1 MYSGLSHKAD
11 NVSTQSEFHS
21 PAKHETFASMPNFN
35 DFVYESAKSEST
47 IRISQ
52 QLLASYLLSSDYLMM
67 PHLRKSL
74 YFGTYSLLW

>member
-1 MYSGLSHKAD
+1 
-11 NVSTQSEFHS
+11 
-21 PAKHETFASMPNFN
+21 MPNFN

-74 YFGTYSLLW
+74 YRILAHIHCCGRLMFGNPEEIGLI